1 MLNVSDLSKSYTVE
15 PLFKTVNFTVNAGA
29 RFGLVGPN
37 GCGKTTLLR
46 ICAGEERPDTGSAQ
60 RIPPSLRVGY
70 LPQGFD
76 NTRSESVGAYIQRME
91 GDLPVLT
98 ARLEELANLIAAGHT
113 HAELQA
119 DYDAALERIAQA
131 DENSGQTAPVL
142 AALGLGSIPQEL
154 PVSSLSGG
162 QKTRLALAGVLIA
175 RPQLLLLDEPT
186 NHLDLDMLEWLEN
199 WLIAFPGGALIVSH
213 DRAFLDRVATGIL
226 DLDEQTRKL
235 KFYPGNYSTYV
246 QAKESEREHQWQ
258 AYNDQRAE
266 IRRMR
271 MDILRTRAQAEYTE
285 RQASSI
291 RIGGPEMKQKGF
303 KDYQQHIAKK
313 VAAKAKAREKK
324 LDRYLDSDE
333 RVEKPRDNW
342 QIKVEFTGQA
352 ETGRDVLVLEHLT
365 IGYPD
370 LTLADDINLTLRY
383 GRQVALIGPNGCG
396 KTTLVR
402 TFIGKIPAFEGQV
415 RLGSHVKLG
424 YMAQEQESLDP
435 AWNALQTIQAVT
447 SQTETEV
454 RSLLHKYLFVGD
466 EVFTPVG
473 KLSYGERARLML
485 ANLVAQGF
493 NFLVLDEQINHLD
506 IPSRARFEQA
516 LSHFNG
522 SVMAVVHDRYF
533 ISAFASEVWEVRD
546 GTVKQ
551 VYLDFPQ

>member
-1 MLNVSDLSKSYTVE
+1 MRFTPPKAAAFGVLFVVNEVVSMLNVSDLSKSYTLE
-15 PLFKTVNFTVNAGA
+15 PLFKTVNFTVNAGE
-29 RFGLVGPN
+29 RLGLVGPN

-46 ICAGEERPDTGSAQ
+46 ICAGDEKPDTGSAQ
-60 RIPPSLRVGY
+60 RIPPALRVGY

-76 NTRSESVGAYIQRME
+76 NTRNESVATFIQRME
-91 GDLPVLT
+91 GDLPGLT
-98 ARLEELANLIAAGHT
+98 AHLEDLANRF
-113 HAELQA
+113 AENQDTPAIQA
-119 DYDAALERIAQA
+119 DYDATLEQIAQA

-142 AALGLGSIPQEL
+142 AALGLGSILQEL

-199 WLIAFPGGALIVSH
+199 WLVDFPGGALIVSH

-235 KFYPGNYSTYV
+235 KAYPGNYSAYV
-246 QAKESEREHQWQ
+246 KAKESEREHQWQ
-258 AYNDQRAE
+258 AFNDQKAE

-271 MDILRTRAQAEYTE
+271 MDILRTRAQAEFTE

-313 VAAKAKAREKK
+313 VAAKAKSREKK
-324 LDRYLDSDE
+324 LERYVESDE
-333 RVEKPRDNW
+333 RVEKPRENW
-342 QIKVEFTGQA
+342 QIKMEFNGQA
-352 ETGRDVLVLEHLT
+352 ETGRDVLVLEQLT

-370 LTLADDINLTLRY
+370 LTLAADINLTLRY

-402 TFIGKIPAFEGQV
+402 TIIGQLPALAGQV
-415 RLGSHVKLG
+415 RLGSNVQLG
-424 YMAQEQESLDP
+424 YMAQEQENLNP

-447 SQTETEV
+447 
-454 RSLLHKYLFVGD
+454 
-466 EVFTPVG
+466 
-473 KLSYGERARLML
+473 
-485 ANLVAQGF
+485 
-493 NFLVLDEQINHLD
+493 
-506 IPSRARFEQA
+506 
-516 LSHFNG
+516 
-522 SVMAVVHDRYF
+522 
-533 ISAFASEVWEVRD
+533 
-546 GTVKQ
+546 
-551 VYLDFPQ
+551 